1 MSDTSPSE
9 RMTSA
14 FASLVQSSK
23 NINDASNELAQPIA
37 SLEKSLKR
45 LNLGVT
51 CWTQVSSAGD
61 GDTYFLREVGYA
73 ELQDRWCVALRT
85 RRGRECDRNHYS
97 IPHTHVRRPL
107 TLVASATTVRLLDGQ
122 TELARHR
129 RSYDTGQTIEDA
141 GHLEGLLAATHQANV
156 HTARDRLRVAV
167 PATATLF
174 EPTTP
179 RLS

>member
-1 MSDTSPSE
+1 MSDTNPSE

-14 FASLVQSSK
+14 FASLIQSSK

-51 CWTQVSSAGD
+51 CWTQISSAGD

-85 RRGRECDRNHYS
+85 RRGRECDPES
-97 IPHTHVRRPL
+97 ET
-107 TLVASATTVRLLDGQ
+107 TLVWPFNEAPRYLRVKAVDALPDLIEALVKTTDATTERIKAKVSPAH
-122 TELARHR
+122 ELA
-129 RSYDTGQTIEDA
+129 GAVGI
-141 GHLEGLLAATHQANV
+141 
-156 HTARDRLRVAV
+156 ARAKK
-167 PATATLF
+167 
-174 EPTTP
+174 
-179 RLS
+179 